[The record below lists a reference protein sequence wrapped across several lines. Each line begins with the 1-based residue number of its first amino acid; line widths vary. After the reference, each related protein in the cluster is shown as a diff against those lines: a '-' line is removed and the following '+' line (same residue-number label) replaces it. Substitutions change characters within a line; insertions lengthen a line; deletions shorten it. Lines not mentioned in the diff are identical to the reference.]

1 VRSFYFVGGPRPGRE
16 AEFFR
21 RLNEIGGPPPGWQ
34 ILRHAT
40 GDRALHLVAAD
51 SEADIVAHLEEFGD
65 GYEHDA
71 IVEVL
76 SSPR

>member
-1 VRSFYFVGGPRPGRE
+1 MKEFYFVGGPRPGRE

-21 RLNEIGGPPPGWQ
+21 RLKEVGGSPPGWL

-40 GDRALHLVAAD
+40 DDRALHVVSTE
-51 SEADIVAHLEEFGD
+51 SEGDILAHLRQFGD
-65 GYEHDA
+65 AYERGE

-76 SSPR
+76 RPVK